1 MVHSHPPLV
10 HSCRFQNITVIVSGA
25 EDGRVGSLIRLDNK
39 EGLIMRRPG
48 RRRSDMIKVTLIC
61 LDGMQM
67 AIAQAV
73 MRHGMGQ
80 N

>member
-1 MVHSHPPLV
+1 
-10 HSCRFQNITVIVSGA
+10 
-25 EDGRVGSLIRLDNK
+25 
-39 EGLIMRRPG
+39 MRRPG

-61 LDGMQM
+61 MDGMQM

-73 MRHGMGQ
+73 MRHGIGQ

>member
-1 MVHSHPPLV
+1 
-10 HSCRFQNITVIVSGA
+10 
-25 EDGRVGSLIRLDNK
+25 
-39 EGLIMRRPG
+39 MRRPG

-61 LDGMQM
+61 MDGMQM
-67 AIAQAV
+67 AIAV